1 MQILYLLREMRPNGE
16 EEGRLVLFL
25 LASHPLQEQSL
36 EVEFCFHL
44 EIGNTFKSPHV
55 FTFIFDPQ
63 SYKRLQFFQFSTYIF
78 SADITPEILKLGRVT
93 KVKVFLLVL
102 VYVFLIL
109 IYLNFRPS
117 IWRRVC

>member
-1 MQILYLLREMRPNGE
+1 MQILHLLREMRPNGE

-55 FTFIFDPQ
+55 FTFIFVYL
-63 SYKRLQFFQFSTYIF
+63 SAVSVLYFFQELYNF
-78 SADITPEILKLGRVT
+78 IL
-93 KVKVFLLVL
+93 
-102 VYVFLIL
+102 
-109 IYLNFRPS
+109 
-117 IWRRVC
+117 